1 MANIALTA
9 AQIAAVDPTKARI
22 KSYIAGSTITKGQP
36 VALATDGT
44 VDPADASSGGGYL
57 YEQVVGIAISAG
69 GAGQAIDVLEEGEMY
84 GLTVSSK
91 NCGDIL
97 YVSNDVGR
105 VADAVGDLTVFLGR
119 VQALADGGAT
129 KVSFIQR
136 IASEAKVA

>member
-1 MANIALTA
+1 MANIGVTA

-22 KSYIAGSTITKGQP
+22 KTYLAASTITKGQP
-36 VALATDGT
+36 VAMGTAGT
-44 VDPADASSGGGYL
+44 VAPADASSGGGYL
-57 YEQVVGIAISAG
+57 FEQVVGIAISAG
-69 GAGQAIDVLEEGEMY
+69 GAGQAIDVLEEGELY

-119 VQALADGGAT
+119 VQALADGSAT